1 MQMSK
6 SLMIYK
12 SASHQWFTCRFIK
25 QISTFSSV
33 Q

>member
-12 SASHQWFTCRFIK
+12 SASHQWFTL
-25 QISTFSSV
+25 QV
-33 Q
+33 Y